1 MPLPCWGGVPFR
13 MLSTH
18 QAGFPFPLSFLPSSM
33 QIFRQS
39 GQIFGKKEQKLDFIC
54 SAWCFLGKIGDQK
67 GQKLRYILIS
77 RGAGLPLWL
86 SICGGGR
93 VHWCMLAGPFRD
105 SGPAGFG
112 SGPLVVCPFL
122 SSALS
127 LCSWYVSPEYGSISR
142 FKGVFR
148 GFWGVDV
155 YLYGLRS
162 LRGLWGFCVR
172 EWLGGYMACGDFL
185 QNLSFC
191 PFVFLS
197 CSAFVACFP
206 WLPALL
212 ALLLFWLCGLV
223 CLLGWV
229 VGFLSLSDGFRHK
242 KKGRNF
248 LRPLLSCCGLLC

>member
-1 MPLPCWGGVPFR
+1 MSTGCRWCRVQGLTVSCGVC
-13 MLSTH
+13 SV
-18 QAGFPFPLSFLPSSM
+18 PLSLPFVPLLLLLSCNTC
-33 QIFRQS
+33 
-39 GQIFGKKEQKLDFIC
+39 KIC
-54 SAWCFLGKIGDQK
+54 L
-67 GQKLRYILIS
+67 
-77 RGAGLPLWL
+77 
-86 SICGGGR
+86 
-93 VHWCMLAGPFRD
+93 
-105 SGPAGFG
+105 
-112 SGPLVVCPFL
+112 
-122 SSALS
+122 
-127 LCSWYVSPEYGSISR
+127 ISR

-148 GFWGVDV
+148 GFWGADV
-155 YLYGLRS
+155 YSYGLRA

-172 EWLGGYMACGDFL
+172 EWLGGYIACGDFL

-242 KKGRNF
+242 KKGRKVF
-248 LRPLLSCCGLLC
+248 LRPLLSCCGLV